1 MRLPNGY
8 GHIKKLSGKR
18 RKPWIAE
25 TPSTYDP
32 IKKRW
37 KCKAIGY
44 YTTRAEAMDA
54 LAEWHKKPFDL
65 YDDKEKRTLKEVI
78 DSYFE
83 IVGKTKS
90 PQTRKTYADA
100 LRQIDM
106 LYDCN
111 FSGLTFQ
118 DYVNAMEVHGCTEAY
133 CGAVKKALS
142 AVYGYAI
149 RYGYADTNEAKKIKV
164 KEINYRQSA
173 TQTKRVWTDGQIQKV
188 LDDPDKFA
196 RYIEILLYTGLR
208 RGELITLRVQDVHI
222 DESTPYIEIRPE
234 ITKTAE
240 SVRQVPIHARLI
252 PIFRELIQGK
262 DPQELIITTKTRKPY
277 SGAYFDQTWTK
288 KRTSYHAGM
297 ESTAYAV
304 HSTRHT
310 FTTRLQEIGT
320 KQIYIDSIT
329 GHGKAGGTTN
339 AVYTHIRLP
348 RLKEEIDKLK

>member
-32 IKKRW
+32 VKKRW
-37 KCKAIGY
+37 MCKTIGY

-54 LAEWHKKPFDL
+54 LADWHKKPFDM

-90 PQTRKTYADA
+90 QQTCKTYADA
-100 LRQIDM
+100 LRQIEI
-106 LYDCN
+106 LYDCK

-118 DYVNAMEVHGCTEAY
+118 DYTQAMEIHGCTEAY
-133 CGAVKKALS
+133 CVAIKKALS

-149 RYGYADTNEAKKIKV
+149 RYGYADINEAKKIKV
-164 KEINYRQSA
+164 REINSKKSKD
-173 TQTKRVWTDGQIQKV
+173 QTKKVWTDDQIKKV
-188 LDDPDKFA
+188 LEDKDPFA
-196 RYIEILLYTGLR
+196 RYIEILLYSGLR

-222 DESTPYIEIRPE
+222 DAKPPYLDIRAEIA
-234 ITKTAE
+234 KTAE
-240 SVRQVPIHARLI
+240 SVRHVPIHNRLI
-252 PIFRELIQGK
+252 PIFKELIQGK
-262 DPQELIITTKTRKPY
+262 EPHEAIITTKTKKPY
-277 SGAYFDQTWTK
+277 GGEYFDQTWAR
-288 KRTSYHAGM
+288 KRKSYQTGM
-297 ESTAYAV
+297 ESPAYAV

-310 FTTRLQEIGT
+310 FTTRLQEIGI

-339 AVYTHIRLP
+339 AIYTHIRLP